1 MKHSLL
7 RDLPLLELIAVEA
20 VIRLGSVAEAANE
33 LSVTPSAVS
42 HRLRQIERALGMALV
57 ERRGRGIAPTA
68 AGRDCHAELAR
79 LITDFRTST
88 TRLRALSLQRVHLD
102 VPPVIGVTWITP
114 LLPHLRQRLG
124 VPGLRFELST
134 NRVPGVAPNPDAD
147 LFIDFGIASG
157 DNTGQ
162 HLLHRGSVRAYFR
175 ADETREGDLTLEEI
189 ASRPLVRHTSACWLQ
204 WMEAV
209 FGRSVEHRYAVTF
222 DDPVS
227 AVEACL
233 AGEGPVLVGSIAAHA
248 YVQAGLLRPAH
259 PGRLD
264 AGNYIV
270 ELTPRGQLKPLA
282 RRTLEQLLALS
293 EEPDQ
298 A

>member
-7 RDLPLLELIAVEA
+7 RDLPLLELVAVEA
-20 VIRLGSVAEAANE
+20 VIRLGSVAAAADE
-33 LSVTPSAVS
+33 LSVTPSAIS
-42 HRLRQIERALGMALV
+42 HRLRQIERALGVALV

-68 AGRDCHAELAR
+68 TGRDCHAQLAR
-79 LITDFRTST
+79 LIADFRDAT
-88 TRLRALSLQRVHLD
+88 TRLRAQSLQRVHLD

-114 LLPHLRQRLG
+114 LLPRLRERLA

-147 LFIDFGIASG
+147 LFIDFGTAAREG
-157 DNTGQ
+157 PDQ
-162 HLLHRGSVRAYFR
+162 HLLHRGSVRAYVPASEAR
-175 ADETREGDLTLEEI
+175 GGDLTLSEL
-189 ASRPLVRHTSACWLQ
+189 ASRTLVRHTSASWPQ
-204 WMEAV
+204 WMQAA
-209 FGRSVEHRYAVTF
+209 FGETIEPRYAVSF

-233 AGEGPVLVGSIAAHA
+233 AGEGPVLVGSIAARA
-248 YVQAGLLRPAH
+248 YVEAGLLRAAH

-264 AGNYIV
+264 AGDYTV

-282 RRTLEQLLALS
+282 RRTLDQLLALGDAPS
-293 EEPDQ
+293 G
-298 A
+298 